1 MLNSPPAHMNIYMLK
16 SLHRQKNLYMLK
28 YPVRMNLY
36 MLKCAFVFSFL
47 SPLKSFDDDL
57 CHGDI
62 KTPV

>member
-1 MLNSPPAHMNIYMLK
+1 MNLYILK
-16 SLHRQKNLYMLK
+16 SPSKESLYVK
-28 YPVRMNLY
+28 YPMRMNLY
-36 MLKCAFVFSFL
+36 MLKYAFVFSFL